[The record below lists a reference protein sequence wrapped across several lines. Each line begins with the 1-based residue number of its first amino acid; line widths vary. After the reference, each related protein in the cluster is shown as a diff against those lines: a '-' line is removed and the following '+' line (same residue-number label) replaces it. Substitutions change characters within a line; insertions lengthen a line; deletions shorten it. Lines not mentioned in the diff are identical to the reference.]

1 MPVRRNFKY
10 AVIVIALIAAISQL
24 AYAQERDEQAQAG
37 PKVYLEADHVEI
49 KAGQT
54 VTITLRAE
62 YPGGYAIAGALIDSY
77 PGVEGFEQQGVHITS
92 YNNNMALTSESTA
105 QTYTAPKEGNY
116 TIEPVS
122 VTFIDP
128 TGNRVEE
135 KSNGLTIVVLAE
147 NAPDEGLRDI
157 KGLKSVRK
165 PLNWLLI
172 SAIGAVVFA
181 LILIIVIASGRRK
194 RPLTPAAPA
203 PSRYASPEDEFIDM
217 LLKLNVPDEFDALAV
232 KRLYIQMSDCI
243 RSYLSAGWNIGAR
256 KETTCEVLDE
266 LMRAGFPI
274 EALDSYKVMAK
285 AFDMVKY
292 AKGRPFKEDIDA
304 ARDAAISFI
313 RFMGGLRR

>member
-1 MPVRRNFKY
+1 MPARRIYEY
-10 AVIVIALIAAISQL
+10 AVIVTALVAAITPL
-24 AYAQERDEQAQAG
+24 AYAQAKQEEQAPAG

-62 YPGGYAIAGALIDSY
+62 YPEGYAIAGALAESY
-77 PGVEGFEQQGVHITS
+77 PGVEGFDEQGVHITS
-92 YNNNMALTSESTA
+92 YNKDMSLTSESTA

-116 TIEPVS
+116 TIDPVS

-128 TGNRVEE
+128 DGKRVDA

-147 NAPDEGLRDI
+147 NAPDEGLRNI
-157 KGLKSVRK
+157 KGLKPIRK

-172 SAIGAVVFA
+172 STIGAVVFA
-181 LILIIVIASGRRK
+181 LILIVVLASGRRK
-194 RPLTPAAPA
+194 RPLAPRAA

-243 RSYLSAGWNIGAR
+243 RSYLSAGWDIGAR
-256 KETTCEVLDE
+256 KETTVEVLEE
-266 LMRAGFPI
+266 LMRAGFPV
-274 EALDSYKVMAK
+274 EALDNYKVMAK

-292 AKGRPFKEDIDA
+292 AKSRPFKEDIDA